1 MFSLKEYHY
10 VLSENFMFMEELKL
24 ALLIWCG
31 IGIIACIVVLCLWE
45 WYKKHNPDFLTDKAS
60 PQEDLKARKIIFGF
74 LGGFIVYCILFML
87 MVAYM
92 AYDTIPKALCLL
104 GAVLIA
110 GVIMIVL
117 PVLRKK

>member
-1 MFSLKEYHY
+1 
-10 VLSENFMFMEELKL
+10 MFMEELKL

-31 IGIIACIVVLCLWE
+31 IGIIACIVVLRLLGWC
-45 WYKKHNPDFLTDKAS
+45 KKRNPDFLTNKAS
-60 PQEDLKARKIIFGF
+60 PQDALKAKKIMLGF
-74 LGGFIVYCILFML
+74 LGSFIVYCILFMF

-117 PVLRKK
+117 PLLRKK